1 MIRLIPRAE
10 NSKLMIILSPL
21 LALTL
26 TVISL
31 YFIFVFILTDI
42 EVSSVFYALFVEP
55 FSDIYYISELLVKAT
70 PLIIIALGL
79 SIGFRAGVWN
89 IGAEGQ
95 YVIGGITGSAVGLY
109 FYNVE
114 GFWLVPLMSLAA
126 ILGGMF
132 YAGIAAFLRTKYQ
145 VNEILVTLMLTYVAV
160 LFLSAMVQG
169 PMRDPAGFNFPESR
183 LFHDSALLPIIWEG
197 TRVSVSLIIAIILSF
212 VAWFGLKKH
221 MSGMQVKI
229 TGSAPRAAKFAGF
242 DDKKTVWF
250 SLLISGGVAGLAGLF
265 EAAGPIGQLNPG
277 LPQFYGFT
285 AIIVAFLARLHP
297 IAIIFS
303 ALLIAL
309 TYIGGENVQIYFNL
323 PSSITKIFQGMLLFY
338 FLACDILIKYKVV
351 FIKTIRQRI

>member
-1 MIRLIPRAE
+1 MIKLTPRTQP
-10 NSKLMIILSPL
+10 SKAMVFLSPL
-21 LALTL
+21 LALAL
-26 TVISL
+26 TALTAFI
-31 YFIFVFILTDI
+31 IFVFILTDI
-42 EVSSVFYALFVEP
+42 EISRVFYTLFVEP
-55 FSDIYYISELLVKAT
+55 LTDRYYISELLVKAA
-70 PLIIIALGL
+70 PLIMIALGL

-95 YVIGGITGSAVGLY
+95 YVIGGITGGAVGLY

-114 GFWLVPLMSLAA
+114 GFWLLPLMSLAA

-160 LFLSAMVQG
+160 LFLSSMLQG
-169 PMRDPAGFNFPESR
+169 PLRDPSGFNFPESR
-183 LFHDSALLPIIWEG
+183 LFHDSALLPIIWQG
-197 TRVSVSLIIAIILSF
+197 TRAHIGLVVAIILSF
-212 VAWFGLKKH
+212 MTWFGIKKH
-221 MSGMQVKI
+221 MSGMQIKI
-229 TGSAPRAAKFAGF
+229 TGSAPRAARFAGF

-265 EAAGPIGQLNPG
+265 EAAGPTGQLTPG

-309 TYIGGENVQIYFNL
+309 TYLGGENAQITFNL

-338 FLACDILIKYKVV
+338 FLACDILIQYKIV
-351 FIKTIRQRI
+351 FIKTIGQKT

>member
-1 MIRLIPRAE
+1 MIRLIPRTQP
-10 NSKLMIILSPL
+10 SKAMIFLSPL

-26 TVISL
+26 TAVTA
-31 YFIFVFILTDI
+31 YFIFAFILTDI
-42 EVSSVFYALFVEP
+42 EVSRVFYTLFVEP
-55 FSDIYYISELLVKAT
+55 LIDTYYISELLVKVI
-70 PLIIIALGL
+70 PLIMIALGL

-95 YVIGGITGSAVGLY
+95 YVIGGIAGGAVGLY

-114 GFWLVPLMSLAA
+114 GFWLIPLMSIAA

-132 YAGIAAFLRTKYQ
+132 YAGIAAFFRTKYQ

-160 LFLSAMVQG
+160 LFLSAMLQG
-169 PMRDPAGFNFPESR
+169 PMRNPSGFNFPESR
-183 LFHDSALLPIIWEG
+183 LFHDSALLPIIWQG
-197 TRVSVSLIIAIILSF
+197 TRLNLALIIAVILSF
-212 VAWFGLKKH
+212 VAWFGIKKH
-221 MSGMQVKI
+221 MSGMQIKI

-242 DDKKTVWF
+242 DDKKTIWF

-265 EAAGPIGQLNPG
+265 EIIGPAGQITPG

-297 IAIIFS
+297 IGIIFS

-309 TYIGGENVQIYFNL
+309 TYIGGENVQIDFNL
-323 PSSITKIFQGMLLFY
+323 PSSITNVFQGMLLFY
-338 FLACDILIKYKVV
+338 FLACDILIQYKLV
-351 FIKTIRQRI
+351 FIKATRQRL

>member
-1 MIRLIPRAE
+1 MIF
-10 NSKLMIILSPL
+10 LSPL

-26 TVISL
+26 TAVTA
-31 YFIFVFILTDI
+31 FIIFAFILTDI
-42 EVSSVFYALFVEP
+42 EVSRVFYTLFVEP
-55 FSDIYYISELLVKAT
+55 LIDTYYISELLVKVI
-70 PLIIIALGL
+70 PLIMIALGL

-95 YVIGGITGSAVGLY
+95 YVIGGIAGGAVGLY

-114 GFWLVPLMSLAA
+114 GFWLIPLMSIAA

-132 YAGIAAFLRTKYQ
+132 YAGIAAFFRTKYQ

-160 LFLSAMVQG
+160 LFLSAMLQG
-169 PMRDPAGFNFPESR
+169 PMRNPSGFNFPESR
-183 LFHDSALLPIIWEG
+183 LFHDSALLPIIWQG
-197 TRVSVSLIIAIILSF
+197 TRLNLALIIAVILSF
-212 VAWFGLKKH
+212 VAWFGIKKH
-221 MSGMQVKI
+221 MSGMQIKI

-242 DDKKTVWF
+242 DDKKTIWF

-265 EAAGPIGQLNPG
+265 EIIGPAGQITPG

-297 IAIIFS
+297 IGIIFS

-309 TYIGGENVQIYFNL
+309 TYIGGENVQIDFNL
-323 PSSITKIFQGMLLFY
+323 PSSITNVFQGMLLFY
-338 FLACDILIKYKVV
+338 FLACDILIQYKLV
-351 FIKTIRQRI
+351 FIKATRQRL